1 MTTSTMRNLLVI
13 AVLLSPL
20 AQSTEPA
27 ATTSPLSTSQIHSQA
42 LVIDS
47 HSDFLDRSA
56 IDGSGLADDPPG
68 AQTTLGKLEQGGVD
82 AQFFSIFLPP
92 AFAEYGFA
100 RRANELI
107 DRLERE
113 VAASPERIA
122 MADST
127 TDITQLSADGKI
139 AALMGIEAGHVI
151 ENDLDM
157 LEHFYNRRV
166 RYMTLTW
173 SNSNEWADAYGGEA
187 RHGGLTDF
195 GAKVVQKMNQ
205 LGMMVDISHVS
216 DETFWDVMAIVK
228 SPVIAS
234 HSSVRAL
241 MGSKRNMSDSMIEAV
256 AKNDGVIQINF
267 YSRYVDAQFNDDYQ
281 AARAAANA
289 QFKALEEKYAG
300 NAIELDIQ
308 SWSLELALE
317 KQLRP
322 PPASRVV
329 DHIEHIIKLVGV
341 DHVGM
346 GTDFDGMGTP
356 PAGLEHIGKIST
368 VTEELL
374 QRGYSEED
382 ITKVLGGNLLRVM
395 AENERLAEPGDR
407 STTPCRYYAS
417 GLPSRALTIWCLHP
431 AAKKLLGAPCVF
443 QVRGSGYI
451 FAVS

>member
-1 MTTSTMRNLLVI
+1 MTTSTMRKLLAI

-27 ATTSPLSTSQIHSQA
+27 ATPSPVSASEIHSQA

-82 AQFFSIFLPP
+82 AQFFSIFVPP
-92 AFAEYGFA
+92 AFADYGFA
-100 RRANELI
+100 RRGNELI

-113 VAASPERIA
+113 VAANHTRIA
-122 MADST
+122 SAYST
-127 TDITQLSADGKI
+127 ADITQLSADGKI
-139 AALMGIEAGHVI
+139 AALMGIESGHVI

-157 LEHFYNRRV
+157 LAHFYNRGV

-173 SNSNEWADAYGGEA
+173 SNSNEWADAYGGETV
-187 RHGGLTDF
+187 HGGLTDF
-195 GAKVVQKMNQ
+195 GVKVVQKMNE

-216 DETFWDVMAIVK
+216 DETFWDVMAVAK
-228 SPVIAS
+228 LPVIAS
-234 HSSVRAL
+234 HSSARAL
-241 MGSKRNMSDSMIEAV
+241 MPSKRNMSDSMIEAV
-256 AKNDGVIQINF
+256 AKNGGVIQINF
-267 YSRYVDAQFNDDYQ
+267 YSSYVDSQFNQDYKTART
-281 AARAAANA
+281 AAHA
-289 QFKALEEKYAG
+289 QFKALDKKYAD
-300 NAIELDIQ
+300 NPIELDVK
-308 SWSLELALE
+308 SWSLQLALE
-317 KQLRP
+317 KQLSP

-329 DHIEHIIKLVGV
+329 DHIVHVIELVGV

-356 PAGLEHIGKIST
+356 PAGLEHIGKISA

-395 AENERLAEPGDR
+395 AENERQAEPSD
-407 STTPCRYYAS
+407 
-417 GLPSRALTIWCLHP
+417 
-431 AAKKLLGAPCVF
+431 
-443 QVRGSGYI
+443 
-451 FAVS
+451 